1 MATEHGGWLQR
12 VWYGKAPG
20 GFLLWPLEW
29 LFRGLAALRRA
40 AFRMGLADTRW
51 VSAPVIV
58 VGNIS
63 VGGSGKTPLVGWLG
77 RAAREAGWQPAI
89 VSRGYGGAQPLEPL
103 AVTSE
108 TAAAVSGDE
117 PLMLARDTGLPVFVS
132 RDRYAAAAQAVA
144 RGADLVIADDGLQHY
159 GLGRDAEVVVVD
171 ATHGHGNGHCLP
183 AGPLR
188 EPVSRLAQADLV
200 VRSNGEGGT
209 SYRLAIAEAV
219 NLETGERRPLTSF
232 AGATVH
238 VVAGIGHPA
247 RFHAALEAFGMTVQ
261 PIAVPDHGRLEASA
275 LSPDDASP
283 VLMTAKDAVK
293 YTALTA
299 RHWVVPARVD
309 TDDDTAAALR
319 GLLELARARF
329 NERQGGSH
337 E

>member
-1 MATEHGGWLQR
+1 MATEHDGWLQR

-29 LFRGLAALRRA
+29 LFRGLAASRRA
-40 AFRMGLADTRW
+40 AFRTGLSDTRW

-58 VGNIS
+58 VGNLS
-63 VGGSGKTPLVGWLG
+63 VGGSGKTPLVGWLA
-77 RAAREAGWQPAI
+77 RAAQESGWQPAI
-89 VSRGYGGAQPLEPL
+89 VSRGYGGSEPREPL

-108 TAAAVSGDE
+108 TAATVSGDE

-144 RGADLVIADDGLQHY
+144 EGADLVIADDGLQHY
-159 GLGRDAEVVVVD
+159 ALGRDAEVVVVD

-209 SYRLAIAEAV
+209 SYRLAITEAV
-219 NLETGERRPLTSF
+219 NLETGERRPLASF
-232 AGATVH
+232 AGAAAH

-247 RFHAALEAFGMTVQ
+247 RFHAALEAFGIAVQ
-261 PIAVPDHGRLEASA
+261 PIAVPDHGRLEPSA
-275 LSPDDASP
+275 LSPGDGSP

-309 TDDDTAAALR
+309 MDDATATALR
-319 GLLELARARF
+319 GLLELARTRF
-329 NERQGGSH
+329 NERQGGPH